1 MLATEGLIEQPLWVR
16 FGPPSAL
23 RWRLG
28 ATGVPQEAD
37 PIADKAS
44 DLFYR
49 VECRCE
55 TARSGLP
62 QFTRHGLGDALSAG

>member
-1 MLATEGLIEQPLWVR
+1 MTVMGQIRPYHARCL
-16 FGPPSAL
+16 
-23 RWRLG
+23 WRLG

-37 PIADKAS
+37 PIADKAG

-49 VECRCE
+49 AECRCE

-62 QFTRHGLGDALSAG
+62 QL